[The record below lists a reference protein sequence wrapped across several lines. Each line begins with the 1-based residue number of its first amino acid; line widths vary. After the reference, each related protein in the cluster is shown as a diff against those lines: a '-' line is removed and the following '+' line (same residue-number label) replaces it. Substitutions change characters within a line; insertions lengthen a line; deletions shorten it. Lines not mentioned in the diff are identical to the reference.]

1 LSQLDVLAR
10 LAATHE
16 ALIRALDGND
26 LAAIEGATLAL
37 ADAIASARAQ
47 PDWAG
52 TPDMRERLLNL
63 AALAQAAQI
72 RVNFLTD
79 TIRRRVNMLA
89 ALRGAEPA
97 NTYQPNAR

>member
-1 LSQLDVLAR
+1 MSLAVLDR
-10 LAATHE
+10 LASCHE

-26 LAAIEGATLAL
+26 LEAIEGATLAL
-37 ADAIASARAQ
+37 ADAIGSARANRE
-47 PDWAG
+47 WAA
-52 TPDMRERLLNL
+52 TPEVRERLLSL

-79 TIRRRVNMLA
+79 IIRRRVNAMA

-97 NTYQPNAR
+97 MTYHPTAR

>member
-1 LSQLDVLAR
+1 MSLIVLDR
-10 LAATHE
+10 LASCHE

-26 LAAIEGATLAL
+26 LEAIETATLAL
-37 ADAIASARAQ
+37 ADAIGSARANQ
-47 PDWAG
+47 DWAS
-52 TPDMRERLLNL
+52 TSEVRERLLSL

-79 TIRRRVNMLA
+79 TIRRRVNAMA

-97 NTYQPNAR
+97 MTYHPAAR

>member
-1 LSQLDVLAR
+1 MSLPILDR
-10 LAATHE
+10 LASCHE

-26 LAAIEGATLAL
+26 LEAIETATLAL
-37 ADAIASARAQ
+37 ADAVASARARQ
-47 PDWAG
+47 EWAG
-52 TPDMRERLLNL
+52 TPEIRERLLSL

-79 TIRRRVNMLA
+79 TIRRRVNAMA

-97 NTYQPNAR
+97 MTYQPHGR

>member
-1 LSQLDVLAR
+1 MSLFVLDR
-10 LAATHE
+10 LASCHE

-26 LAAIEGATLAL
+26 LEAIERATLAL
-37 ADAIASARAQ
+37 ADAVASARAQ
-47 PDWAG
+47 QDWSG
-52 TPDMRERLLNL
+52 TPEIRERLLSL

-79 TIRRRVNMLA
+79 TIRRRVNAMA

-97 NTYQPNAR
+97 MTYHPGGR

>member
-1 LSQLDVLAR
+1 MSLAVLDR
-10 LAATHE
+10 LAACHE

-26 LAAIEGATLAL
+26 LGAIEGATLSL
-37 ADAIASARAQ
+37 ADAVASARARQ
-47 PDWAG
+47 DWAA
-52 TPDMRERLLNL
+52 TPEIRERLLSL

-79 TIRRRVNMLA
+79 TIRRRVNAMA

-97 NTYQPNAR
+97 MTYHPAAR